1 MSSLVFV
8 IFRKEMRELRNTKTL
23 LLAILL
29 YPLIIVA
36 LLFRDYLLAAPRS
49 EILAQAEL
57 LVPFVGFLLPLSVA
71 GVLSM
76 DSFVGE
82 RNRRTIEPLLASP
95 ISERELFLG
104 KVLSALV
111 PSLLITYVFVFGF
124 SGALSLIE
132 PTLIGVV
139 FTASVGVRIFWQAPV
154 LALLSTCVVTV
165 VSCKVSDTR
174 VAMQVANYVVLGL
187 VFFSFFEFGF
197 FGDSLA
203 SLVLVTSIFSVIDLV
218 LLMLSN
224 RFYKRE
230 ELMKRM

>member
-1 MSSLVFV
+1 MNSLVFV
-8 IFRKEMRELRNTKTL
+8 IFRKEMRELRSTKTL

-36 LLFRDYLLAAPRS
+36 LVLRDYLLAAPRS
-49 EILAQAEL
+49 EILAQVEL

-71 GVLSM
+71 GLLSM

-82 RNRRTIEPLLASP
+82 RSRRTIEPLLASP

-124 SGALSLIE
+124 LGALSLIE

-139 FTASVGVRIFWQAPV
+139 FTAFVVVRIFWEAPV

-165 VSCKVSDTR
+165 VSSKVSDTR
-174 VAMQVANYVVLGL
+174 VAMQVANCVILGL
-187 VFFSFFEFGF
+187 VFFSFIELGF

-203 SLVLVTSIFSVIDLV
+203 FLVSVNFMFSVVDLG
-218 LLMLSN
+218 LLLLSN
-224 RFYKRE
+224 RFYNRE
-230 ELMKRM
+230 ELLKHM